1 MCKLEVVARARPNPQ
16 VDQEYS
22 PGVWGE
28 PTPELKIKT
37 VIKTNP
43 FTNKDHVRWLLH
55 GNFVPMNRTLFKKGT
70 KS

>member
-1 MCKLEVVARARPNPQ
+1 MCKLEVVARAHPNPQ

-43 FTNKDHVRWLLH
+43 LH
-55 GNFVPMNRTLFKKGT
+55 RQRSCTLVAA
-70 KS
+70 